1 MGKNYF
7 IFAAALMALAS
18 CSSDDIL
25 GGAQTGG
32 NETSEAI
39 QFAGETGKITR
50 ATSNTGTVANM
61 LDHQFMIYGVKAVT
75 GVEGKTYGDV
85 FKNYILWDATANS
98 TTTNTNGWEYVGKT
112 GQKYGSDDSENS
124 QSKLTSD
131 QTIKFW
137 DYSSANYHFVAGSPV
152 SAFKYKTSDKGDIKS
167 ATITGLEGHINPN
180 KVDENG
186 TWEAKAE
193 PSPVYVAEPKIVAKA
208 DYNKPVQ
215 FNFVRQQSK
224 VRVGIYETIP
234 GYKITDI
241 KFYKQGD
248 NNTLELDNANEGN
261 IILTSTADNYFV
273 GAKNATGT
281 ITYDWTKPSYTFAYD
296 DGQDTQNGQP
306 STKLT
311 KSKNWY
317 GGQLLRVTD
326 DKTLATTSTESNKS
340 KLYGIDKDMESTGY
354 FTVIPTP
361 SETEASAILIK
372 CDYTLTSEDGSKE
385 EIKVTGATAA
395 IPAAFCKWETNTQ
408 YTYLF
413 KISQNTNGTT
423 GADQPKPG
431 LFPITFDAVVAEV
444 KDANKQGTIT
454 TVTTPSITTYQ
465 EGSVTDNGVE
475 YKVNKAIYATVTEST
490 TGNVQELKSDGT
502 SVGSVKVY
510 KLNQERNEA
519 DLQISGIINTEL
531 TAEHSQNAIVGS
543 SNVTA
548 GTVKLEKDKYLLF
561 TPTAEGWYAIQYLS
575 TAAENNNPAA
585 YTYKIVHVA
594 ANTGE

>member
-32 NETSEAI
+32 NEASEAI

-50 ATSNTGTVANM
+50 ATSNTGDVANM

-98 TTTNTNGWEYVGKT
+98 TTTNTNGWDYVGT
-112 GQKYGSDDSENS
+112 TNQTYGSDGN
-124 QSKLTSD
+124 KLQTA

-152 SAFKYKTSDKGDIKS
+152 SAFKYKTSNKGDIES

-241 KFYKQGD
+241 KFYKQGTNGLEVD
-248 NNTLELDNANEGN
+248 NDNKGN

-273 GAKNATGT
+273 GAAKATGT
-281 ITYDWTKPSYTFAYD
+281 IKYNWDNTPSYTFSYENVSEEN
-296 DGQDTQNGQP
+296 GTQL
-306 STKLT
+306 SKA
-311 KSKNWY
+311 KNWY

-395 IPAAFCKWETNTQ
+395 IPAAFCK
-408 YTYLF
+408 
-413 KISQNTNGTT
+413 
-423 GADQPKPG
+423 
-431 LFPITFDAVVAEV
+431 
-444 KDANKQGTIT
+444 
-454 TVTTPSITTYQ
+454 
-465 EGSVTDNGVE
+465 
-475 YKVNKAIYATVTEST
+475 
-490 TGNVQELKSDGT
+490 
-502 SVGSVKVY
+502 
-510 KLNQERNEA
+510 
-519 DLQISGIINTEL
+519 
-531 TAEHSQNAIVGS
+531 
-543 SNVTA
+543 
-548 GTVKLEKDKYLLF
+548 
-561 TPTAEGWYAIQYLS
+561 
-575 TAAENNNPAA
+575 
-585 YTYKIVHVA
+585 
-594 ANTGE
+594 